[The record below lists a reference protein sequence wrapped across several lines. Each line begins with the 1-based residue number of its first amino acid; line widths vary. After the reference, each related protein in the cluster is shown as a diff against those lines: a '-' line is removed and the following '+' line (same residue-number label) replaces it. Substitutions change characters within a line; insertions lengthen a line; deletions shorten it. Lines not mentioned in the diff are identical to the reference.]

1 MTDLSSLAKKHK
13 SDKFGAHFYT
23 PVYEKYMR
31 DKKNKKVNILEIGV
45 GGWSHKKGY
54 SDPYKGGESLK
65 MWRDYFKH
73 GKVYGLDIFKKEI
86 NLGNRV
92 KIFQGSQDDTKI
104 LSKIIKKSG
113 KLDYIVDDGSHL
125 YKDVVLSFN
134 YLFNHLKN
142 GGFYFIEDIQTSY
155 LREFGGDGFNL
166 QNKNTI
172 INYFKGIIDK
182 INHKEIENPF
192 YKIDEIAKNVTEVHF
207 YHNLIVI
214 KKEKNTE
221 LSTILINNR
230 RLVSGKNLLGLR
242 SFIKMTK
249 YFFLYLKSM
258 FNNFI
263 DLIKI

>member
-1 MTDLSSLAKKHK
+1 MSNLSGLARKYK

-23 PVYEKYMR
+23 PIYEKYMR
-31 DKKNKKVNILEIGV
+31 EKKNTKVNILEIGV

-54 SDPYKGGESLK
+54 SDPFKGGESLK
-65 MWRDYFKH
+65 MWRDYFKN
-73 GKVYGLDIFKKEI
+73 GKVYGLDIFKKEL

-92 KIFQGSQDDTKI
+92 KIFQGSQDDRRI
-104 LSKIIKKSG
+104 LSKIIKQSG

-125 YKDVVLSFN
+125 YKDVVFSFN
-134 YLFNHLKN
+134 YLFNNLKN

-155 LREFGGDGFNL
+155 LREFGGDGFYL

-172 INYFKGIIDK
+172 INYFKEIIDK

-192 YKIDEIAKNVTEVHF
+192 YEIDEIAKNVTEVHF

-221 LSTILINNR
+221 LSTILVNNR
-230 RLVSGKNLLGLR
+230 RLVSGKKLLGLR
-242 SFIKMTK
+242 SFIKNTK
-249 YFFLYLKSM
+249 YAFLYFKSKINY
-258 FNNFI
+258 FLDI
-263 DLIKI
+263 IKI